1 MHLVLVAPEIP
12 PNTGNVARLCAATN
26 TPLHLVRPLGFF
38 LDDRRLRRAGLDY
51 WTHVELRIH
60 DSLDALWSV
69 LPIARAYF
77 VSTKGTIP
85 YTQVAFAADDVLV
98 FGSEGAGLPAPLLA
112 AHPDRTITIPMS
124 GPVRSLNLA
133 TAAAIVL
140 FEGLRQQSR

>member
-12 PNTGNVARLCAATN
+12 PNTGTVARMCAATGS
-26 TPLHLVRPLGFF
+26 PLHLVRPLGFF

-51 WTHVELRIH
+51 WEHVELHIH
-60 DSLDALWSV
+60 DSLEALWSV

-77 VSTKGTIP
+77 VSTKGRTP
-85 YTQVAFAADDVLV
+85 YTRVAYTPDDCLV
-98 FGSEGAGLPAPLLA
+98 FGSEGAGLPAALLA

-140 FEGLRQQSR
+140 FEGLRQLG